1 MIFGGVFV
9 ETQNIK
15 EIISLIKSRNS
26 LGFDLL
32 YKHYF
37 RFMFSVA
44 YSVLNNEEDCYDVI
58 QTLMLR
64 LLKLDESLF
73 PTDHELSWLRTVI
86 KNEALMKLRKE
97 KQTVPLDDEIEIPV
111 QDKRIEDFVDMEQFK
126 ALIAPL
132 NERQRKVVT
141 MKILGDMTHKEISKV
156 LSVPI
161 GTVQWLYNT
170 SIKELRRI
178 MTALSAF
185 VLFCGGGMA
194 YQIIS
199 SLHTE
204 ETPGDF
210 GISSVPL
217 EEPALSPWLPISIG
231 LFVLVTAALIIFY
244 NFSDRLPTKRFTRR
258 IYNMKPQNRR

>member
-1 MIFGGVFV
+1 M
-9 ETQNIK
+9 ETHDIK
-15 EIISLIKSRNS
+15 EIIILIKSRDT
-26 LGFDLL
+26 LGFELL
-32 YKHYF
+32 YKYYF

-58 QTLMLR
+58 QTIMLR
-64 LLKLDESLF
+64 LMKLDESLF

-86 KNEALMKLRKE
+86 KNEALMKLRKD
-97 KQTVPLDDEIEIPV
+97 KNTVSLDDEIEIPI

-126 ALIAPL
+126 SLIAPL

-156 LSVPI
+156 LSIPI
-161 GTVQWLYNT
+161 GTVQWIYNT
-170 SIKELRRI
+170 SIRELRRI
-178 MTALSAF
+178 MTGLATLM
-185 VLFCGGGMA
+185 LLCGGGMA

-199 SLHTE
+199 SFRSE
-204 ETPGDF
+204 EAPGDF

-244 NFSDRLPTKRFTRR
+244 KFSDRLPTKRFTRR
-258 IYNMKPQNRR
+258 IYNTKPQIRR